1 MEHFTPQISSLS
13 NQAIAQVKA
22 DLRFAELLEK
32 QVDYAS
38 LLASAQV
45 LARLA
50 NERWLQ
56 QAAATWTIP
65 LPVSAVPPGVTGD
78 VLLVPKHP
86 MD

>member
-22 DLRFAELLEK
+22 DLRFTELLEK

-56 QAAATWTIP
+56 
-65 LPVSAVPPGVTGD
+65 
-78 VLLVPKHP
+78 
-86 MD
+86 

>member
-56 QAAATWTIP
+56 
-65 LPVSAVPPGVTGD
+65 
-78 VLLVPKHP
+78 
-86 MD
+86 

>member
-1 MEHFTPQISSLS
+1 MEHFTPQISILS

-22 DLRFAELLEK
+22 DLRFTELLEK

-50 NERWLQ
+50 KSGGFSKPLQ
-56 QAAATWTIP
+56 PGQYHCRFLLFLQA
-65 LPVSAVPPGVTGD
+65 
-78 VLLVPKHP
+78 
-86 MD
+86 